1 MSPINSQNF
10 SQLCLI
16 LQGYARCSL
25 AGVHRGKRK
34 ASSFHSR
41 RAQIQISSPGDSTDA
56 ASVRLGHAV
65 RGPQTGFVLTSVRLD
80 SMHITPTIRG
90 LTYKVVIAYL
100 GQDERSTVTTAKP

>member
-1 MSPINSQNF
+1 MLVAHWLASTAANVKHRSGVRPPYSP
-10 SQLCLI
+10 
-16 LQGYARCSL
+16 
-25 AGVHRGKRK
+25 
-34 ASSFHSR
+34 SFHSR

-56 ASVRLGHAV
+56 ASIRLGPAV